1 MPPYPYSP
9 LPSEIIAEKVDEN
22 MSTSFQA
29 TNELPN
35 ANNYPLKQ
43 VFSRNVNNAKTRNGL
58 ALIKC
63 EMHWQNWLHAILK
76 DIC

>member
-1 MPPYPYSP
+1 MP
-9 LPSEIIAEKVDEN
+9 EKVDEN
-22 MSTSFQA
+22 LNTSFQA

-43 VFSRNVNNAKTRNGL
+43 VPSRYINNAETRNGL

-63 EMHWQNWLHAILK
+63 EKW
-76 DIC
+76 